1 MRPDPNLAKAKLEM
15 MNPTWV
21 ALALK
26 VLAKS
31 GMAGTIRP

>member
-1 MRPDPNLAKAKLEM
+1 M